1 MLQILL
7 EEASDMNRIVDA
19 CKAWFSFIEVGFT
32 SEGVQV
38 WSKLFYGIEEL
49 IYEGEATTKW

>member
-32 SEGVQV
+32 AT
-38 WSKLFYGIEEL
+38 EEL
-49 IYEGEATTKW
+49 FCEGEATTKW